1 MRLIVTL
8 MRDKNVDRH
17 HFLQPAELNAN
28 RNEMLPAACAGRID
42 VYGRD
47 VNLPS
52 MCVVRR
58 IVARTVRQF

>member
-1 MRLIVTL
+1 
-8 MRDKNVDRH
+8 
-17 HFLQPAELNAN
+17 
-28 RNEMLPAACAGRID
+28 MLPAACAGRID

-47 VNLPS
+47 VHLPS